1 MTAPTNPSSTT
12 PSPTLPATSTPRRM
26 DARLR
31 AALVT
36 VVVSA
41 SVFAG
46 VASFAWSLR
55 AALSVA
61 VGGAI
66 ATANLYVLARIVA
79 SLMPADDGAGA
90 TEPRVTGGTRAWGV
104 LALFKMIALFGGVW
118 MLMSHKLVDPMPMLV
133 GFGALPIGIAIGSIV
148 SDRTAKS

>member
-1 MTAPTNPSSTT
+1 MTAPSNASTT
-12 PSPTLPATSTPRRM
+12 PPPTLPATPSPRRM

-36 VVVSA
+36 IVVSA

-46 VASFAWSLR
+46 VAALEWSLR

-66 ATANLYVLARIVA
+66 ATTNLYVLARIVA
-79 SLMPADDGAGA
+79 ALMPGDDGSEAA
-90 TEPRVTGGTRAWGV
+90 VTGGTRAWGV

-118 MLMSHKLVDPMPMLV
+118 MLMSHRLVYPLPMLV
-133 GFGALPIGIAIGSIV
+133 GFGALPIGIAIGSLV